1 VNKHKYCQRC
11 PHFSTP
17 PDVGCAHEG
26 TDIIEQLD
34 METFE
39 VADCPIVLEDERL
52 EDATAAESEL
62 TD

>member
-1 VNKHKYCQRC
+1 
-11 PHFSTP
+11 
-17 PDVGCAHEG
+17 
-26 TDIIEQLD
+26 